1 VAFSA
6 SCIYIC
12 SLDVSSDDLTRG
24 FPHLMQVCV
33 LLVDIK
39 AAQPLEGEE
48 GPSVHCS
55 SLAGVTGSMWS
66 ALAALLAL
74 AYTLHCTLPDMFH
87 APWMLV
93 RTKVP

>member
-1 VAFSA
+1 MLSA
-6 SCIYIC
+6 
-12 SLDVSSDDLTRG
+12 
-24 FPHLMQVCV
+24 PMQVCV

-39 AAQPLEGEE
+39 AAQLLEGEE

-87 APWMLV
+87 APCMLV